1 MSGANESELDEARFT
16 RLLEAYGADQAR
28 WPTGER
34 MAAQRHL
41 SSNATA
47 QRLLASARELDLALA
62 AAAPPPI
69 SAGLESRVLADFD
82 RLQRR
87 WSLRKSLVSAADIV
101 WPGAP
106 LWQPAAVFGLAL
118 AVGIAVAI
126 VAPPQLRPSEETAA
140 SVFALDAPPDADVGQ
155 DI

>member
-1 MSGANESELDEARFT
+1 MSGASEGEWDEARFA
-16 RLLEAYGADQAR
+16 RLVEAYGADRAR
-28 WPTGER
+28 WPASER
-34 MAAQRHL
+34 VAAQRHL

-47 QRLLASARELDLALA
+47 ERLLASARELDLALA
-62 AAAPPPI
+62 SAATPPV
-69 SAGLESRVLADFD
+69 SAGLESRLLADFD

-87 WSLRKSLVSAADIV
+87 WSLRKSIVSAAHIV

-126 VAPPQLRPSEETAA
+126 VAPPQLRPSEENGA
-140 SVFALDAPPDADVGQ
+140 SVFALDAPPDVDAGQ